1 MVWEVCWSAAVAA
14 TVAIAT
20 GVVKVMGWWIGTRSR
35 LADVGGI
42 IVIVIVI
49 VVVVV
54 VVVVNVHGSR
64 GV

>member
-1 MVWEVCWSAAVAA
+1 MCWSAAIAA
-14 TVAIAT
+14 TATIAT
-20 GVVKVMGWWIGTRSR
+20 GVVRVMGWWVGTRSR

-42 IVIVIVI
+42 IVIVV